1 MGSCDLSRDLLFDC
15 EYKPVKGAENSIVVL
30 EKENIDT
37 LTFNESNKLI
47 IEALTQVATTRAYS
61 YIGNGNPINPSK
73 SLISDEQGVRWMES
87 IPFTIEGNTPE
98 IKNEL
103 NRLAGKPLLIICENY
118 YQGDATGKSVYEVYG
133 VKSPVYLESC
143 EDAEGNMRW
152 MCVFKNKDRYES
164 PTPPHNIFLTSL
176 TVSKAI
182 VDALLVASS

>member
-15 EYKPVKGAENSIVVL
+15 ENKPVKGSENSIVVL
-30 EKENIDT
+30 EQENIST
-37 LTFNESNKLI
+37 MTFNATNKLI

-73 SLISDEQGVRWMES
+73 SLISDENGVRWLES
-87 IPFTIEGNTPE
+87 IPFTVEGNTPE

-103 NRLAGKPLLIICENY
+103 NRLAGKPLLIITKNY
-118 YQGDATGKSVYEVYG
+118 YKGDVTGKSVYEVYG

-152 MCVFKNKDRYES
+152 MCVFKNKDGYES
-164 PTPPHNIFLTSL
+164 SQPPCNLFLTSL
-176 TVSKAI
+176 TVTKAI
-182 VDALLVASS
+182 VDSLLVATT